1 MYIYIYIYLLIYL
14 FTYLSI
20 YLFISVFIH
29 SCICICVH
37 VCREKKRVCLCVCV
51 CTCQLYRVPW
61 LTVILMFYQVEGPVL
76 SNPVLQETTSE
87 CTKYSCPVCRP
98 FWLWHGA
105 AVCMYAA
112 HVYIDICAHID
123 TYVYINVV
131 ISVLYPCTRKF
142 AACARRASGRIL
154 HHLLSELRLL
164 RTRQAWRG
172 GRRGAHQSAR
182 RADLISSLDIRQL
195 RKTGIEIN

>member
-1 MYIYIYIYLLIYL
+1 MY
-14 FTYLSI
+14 
-20 YLFISVFIH
+20 VE
-29 SCICICVH
+29 
-37 VCREKKRVCLCVCV
+37 RKRQCVCV

-76 SNPVLQETTSE
+76 PNPVLQETTSE
-87 CTKYSCPVCRP
+87 CTKYSCPVVGLSGCGMVRL
-98 FWLWHGA
+98 FA
-105 AVCMYAA
+105 CMKVCSACIYRYMCTHRYLC
-112 HVYIDICAHID
+112 VYQ
-123 TYVYINVV
+123 YVT
-131 ISVLYPCTRKF
+131 ISVLYPCTRNF

-154 HHLLSELRLL
+154 HNLLSELRLL

-195 RKTGIEIN
+195 RKTGIEIIKNDFLVKSLEISCL